1 MSYNMLSSSTE
12 KPKGTESGYTVENYT
27 DEIKRLDD
35 MTWYYLSTEEKLDLL
50 QIIANIESNT
60 LGLSNELNVG
70 ASNLEKDSLDYGTF
84 GTYNDLT
91 HSIIIDIQYLEQSD
105 SMSCVELLCH
115 EAYHSYEHDLVR
127 VYQNLNEEDR
137 QLSIFN
143 DAPVYEY
150 EFDHPIIPDKDYEG
164 YLDQLTES
172 NARKYARDEMIRYY
186 VLVTDFK
193 GECEPSDDDIDI
205 GIDIPSADGERV
217 VKV

>member
-1 MSYNMLSSSTE
+1 M
-12 KPKGTESGYTVENYT
+12 
-27 DEIKRLDD
+27 
-35 MTWYYLSTEEKLDLL
+35 
-50 QIIANIESNT
+50 
-60 LGLSNELNVG
+60 
-70 ASNLEKDSLDYGTF
+70 
-84 GTYNDLT
+84 
-91 HSIIIDIQYLEQSD
+91 
-105 SMSCVELLCH
+105 
-115 EAYHSYEHDLVR
+115 R
-127 VYQNLNEEDR
+127 VYNNSNEEDR
-137 QLSIFN
+137 QLSVFN

-205 GIDIPSADGERV
+205 GIDILSAYGERV